1 MHCIDFDLNS
11 KPNQIR
17 SPTYVSVIDMK
28 RLQRMRLKNVPFVV
42 RTTGGAAS
50 QCLGLMIAIFVSKNI
65 GRPFQI
71 RHYPVN
77 TGGYYPLGIASLL
90 SKDELYTEDEQN
102 SLNVDYSSLT
112 VGELLEPVDLKSR
125 HSRYDRVVIAL
136 TRIGLDKYVNQFRMI
151 WHIDGSFRRLK
162 RIPYYVRVVNPG
174 SSGYFPF
181 SDQGVLEDLKLRFER
196 AELPSPFKSLKDPD
210 VVIHVRLGDKRRAF
224 ARPDLGG
231 AVNGIVDPISFV
243 EILRQEGF
251 LWSENIYVVSDDP
264 VEAKRL
270 LAESGIKA
278 QINEIQGD
286 LWEDLSLMSRSKVVL
301 CPWSTVSQFSA
312 VCLSGTDIRFYYPK
326 TAGDGI
332 PARWQWNQSNVNF
345 YDATYLPKEH
355 RLYVTPY
362 ESIAASHKIYG
373 EKKK

>member
-1 MHCIDFDLNS
+1 
-11 KPNQIR
+11 
-17 SPTYVSVIDMK
+17 
-28 RLQRMRLKNVPFVV
+28 MRLKNVPFVV

-90 SKDELYTEDEQN
+90 SKDEFYTEDEQN

-112 VGELLEPVDLKSR
+112 VGELLEPIDLKSK
-125 HSRYDRVVIAL
+125 HSRYDRAVMAL

-162 RIPYYVRVVNPG
+162 RTPYYVRVVTPG

-181 SDQGVLEDLKLRFER
+181 SDQGVLEELKLRFER
-196 AELPSPFKSLKDPD
+196 AELPSPFKDIGTSKSLKDPD

-231 AVNGIVDPISFV
+231 AVNGIVDPISYV

-251 LWSENIYVVSDDP
+251 SRSENIYVVSDDP
-264 VEAKRL
+264 EEAAEINALIEGLHKALEELGMNRPLFINRMLNRSRKRIVIPPI
-270 LAESGIKA
+270 SNTPCIP
-278 QINEIQGD
+278 QIN
-286 LWEDLSLMSRSKVVL
+286 LA
-301 CPWSTVSQFSA
+301 P
-312 VCLSGTDIRFYYPK
+312 
-326 TAGDGI
+326 
-332 PARWQWNQSNVNF
+332 N
-345 YDATYLPKEH
+345 
-355 RLYVTPY
+355 
-362 ESIAASHKIYG
+362 ESCAQMPRRIAI
-373 EKKK
+373 KK